1 MQRKLVG
8 AFLAAVLASAV
19 SAGPASGASNDPYFS
34 KQWGLQKI
42 QAEQAWAIADG
53 TGAVIAV
60 VDTGVD
66 LSHPDLGSKIIDL
79 PDSDFSEPNGTCK
92 KEPGKNGARTC
103 VQDGA
108 QDKNGHG
115 THVAGIAAA
124 LTGNGVGVAGT
135 APGAQILP
143 VRVLDADGSGS
154 TDEVAAGIRYA
165 ADHDADVIN
174 LSLGFLTG
182 LGEAVKLVGVLD
194 PVYDAIE
201 YANSRGAVVVIAA
214 GNDSAPV
221 CAEPSAAPAVLCVG
235 ATDRQDLRSWYS
247 NGDATSMKNYLVAP
261 GGEGLTCAG
270 DIFST
275 YLAGEEVFC
284 SDEGGYEGLSGTS
297 MATPFVSGVAALLA
311 SKGLT
316 NTQIIGCILSSA
328 DDIGAPGRD
337 PVFGF
342 GRLNAAKAVTTC

>member
-1 MQRKLVG
+1 MRKLTGVLTAAALATVVVG
-8 AFLAAVLASAV
+8 
-19 SAGPASGASNDPYFS
+19 GPASGASNDPYFGN
-34 KQWGLQKI
+34 QWGLQKI
-42 QAEQAWAIADG
+42 QAEQAWATVDG

-66 LSHPDLGSKIIDL
+66 LDHPDLSSKIINN
-79 PDSDFSEPNGTCK
+79 PDADFSEPNGECK

-108 QDKNGHG
+108 QDENGHG

-143 VRVLDADGSGS
+143 VRVLDAEGSGS

-165 ADHDADVIN
+165 ADNGADVIN

-182 LGEAVKLVGVLD
+182 LGETVSLIGLLD
-194 PVYDAIE
+194 PVYDAIA
-201 YANSRGAVVVIAA
+201 YANSVGSVVVIAA

-235 ATDRQDLRSWYS
+235 ATDRNDIRSWYS
-247 NGDATSMKNYLVAP
+247 NGDATQMKNYLVAP

-275 YLAGEEVFC
+275 YLSGTETYC
-284 SDEGGYEGLSGTS
+284 SDEDGYEGLSGTS
-297 MATPFVSGVAALLA
+297 MATPFVSGVAGLLA
-311 SKGLT
+311 GKGLT
-316 NTQIIGCILSSA
+316 NTQIISCILGTA
-328 DDIGAPGRD
+328 DDLGTPGRD
-337 PVFGF
+337 SVYGY
-342 GRLNAAKAVTTC
+342 GRVNALKAATSC